1 MTGQQ
6 LKNSIL
12 QLAIQGKLVP
22 QIESEGTAED
32 LLKEIRAEKERLV
45 KEGKLKKKDLDV
57 KPIEEDEIPFE
68 IPESWKW
75 CRLGYILKTTSGSTP
90 LTSNS
95 AYYNGDVNWTRT
107 TDLNNGYLSSCE
119 KKVSLLAVSE
129 CNLSIIPRNSICIA
143 MYGGAGTIGKYS
155 LIKFDTTINQSVC
168 AIHPNEK
175 IYMEFIYYFM
185 QYQRP
190 LWMDFAVGS
199 RKDPNINKII
209 INNCMIPLP
218 PLSEQKRIVAK
229 IEELMPMVEEYGKA
243 QERLEALNKE
253 LPEKL
258 KKSVLQEAIMGKLV
272 PQDPTEGTAEEL
284 LAEIRKE
291 KEKLVKEGKLKK
303 KDLEIKPIEEDE
315 IPFEIPEGWRWCRL
329 GEMVTIRA
337 GLAYDKGS
345 LEDKTTPMVRV
356 LRGGNIDYGT
366 WKCKEDDVFISS
378 KYVNEELYLKKGTFI
393 TPAVTSLEQMG
404 KTALIKENQDLTV
417 VGGFVLMLKSLF
429 EEDFYLHYM
438 LYFFGSGYYKEY
450 CKSICN
456 KSGQAFYN
464 LGRSK
469 MMEILVP
476 VPPLS
481 EQKRIVKKVEE
492 VFEYLNK
499 KI

>member
-45 KEGKLKKKDLDV
+45 KEGKLKKKDLEV

-68 IPESWKW
+68 IPKSWKW
-75 CRLGYILKTTSGSTP
+75 VRLGNVFSMQAGKTINASELTQEQDDSHQYRCYGGNGVRGFINRYNNDGLFPIVGRQGALCGCVNMANGKFQATEHAVVVSTYAS
-90 LTSNS
+90 TNEYW
-95 AYYNGDVNWTRT
+95 AYYFLIASN
-107 TDLNNGYLSSCE
+107 LNQYATATAQPGLSVANILETYL
-119 KKVSLLAVSE
+119 
-129 CNLSIIPRNSICIA
+129 
-143 MYGGAGTIGKYS
+143 
-155 LIKFDTTINQSVC
+155 
-168 AIHPNEK
+168 
-175 IYMEFIYYFM
+175 
-185 QYQRP
+185 
-190 LWMDFAVGS
+190 
-199 RKDPNINKII
+199 
-209 INNCMIPLP
+209 PLP

-229 IEELMPMVEEYGKA
+229 IEELMPLVEEYGKA
-243 QERLEALNKE
+243 QERLETLNRE

-329 GEMVTIRA
+329 GEIVTNRA

-345 LEDKTTPMVRV
+345 LDDKTSPMVRV
-356 LRGGNIDYGT
+356 LRGGNIDYGS
-366 WKCKEDDVFISS
+366 WCCKDDDVFISY
-378 KYVNEELYLKKGTFI
+378 KYVNEELYLRKGTFI

-404 KTALIKENQDLTV
+404 KTALIEENQDLTV

-429 EEDFYLHYM
+429 LNEYYLHY
-438 LYFFGSGYYKEY
+438 LLFFFMSGYYKEY

-464 LGRSK
+464 LGRAK
-469 MMEILVP
+469 LMETLVP
-476 VPPLS
+476 LPPLA

-492 VFEYLNK
+492 VMKEIEGMK
-499 KI
+499 